1 MSAYYI
7 EKVSILGCSRPEPNN
22 TTACQWS
29 LKHQNILK
37 IKNTVLN
44 MITGKEKLLNFLTE
58 NFLLNEI
65 YIWCLKYFKI
75 VNH

>member
-1 MSAYYI
+1 MSAYSI

-22 TTACQWS
+22 TTACQGS
-29 LKHQNILK
+29 LKYQNILK

-65 YIWCLKYFKI
+65 YI
-75 VNH
+75 